1 MLLPLSSNR
10 MYRARLIILFIIF
23 IFLFFGISSADLLQ
37 KTKKDILSSQK
48 AKPEIKN
55 NKDLFNKSSQGQTTN
70 NQPYYNQYNQNNQNN
85 QYNQG
90 NQASIQLHVWVG
102 PCDIIT
108 DVLNLVNSFK
118 EKYKEVEVHYY
129 MVPVKNSIDVKKIAD
144 KLSSLSFE
152 IDREIPKKVPYFVF
166 KDKTKSFKVTGLID
180 IEYMYREFKESSKDI
195 EKGIEGRYCETVIP
209 EVKVERPSIDS
220 NQIKQIQKKIKEV
233 FHANVPHGNLQVQKI
248 KSEGSQ
254 YLPFNK
260 FIAFSKKDL
269 EWASKELKNGAW
281 GCCVDCDKLIPQT
294 QPCSKEL
301 LQKLNIKSI
310 PAIIELSS

>member
-1 MLLPLSSNR
+1 MLLQMSSNR
-10 MYRARLIILFIIF
+10 MCRTRLIILLTIF
-23 IFLFFGISSADLLQ
+23 IFLFSGISNADLLQ

-55 NKDLFNKSSQGQTTN
+55 NKDLFNKSSQGQTTS
-70 NQPYYNQYNQNNQNN
+70 NQSYYNQQYNQDNQYNQNNQ
-85 QYNQG
+85 
-90 NQASIQLHVWVG
+90 ASVQLHVWVG
-102 PCDIIT
+102 PCNIIT
-108 DVLNLVNSFK
+108 DVLNSINSFK

-129 MVPVKNSIDVKKIAD
+129 MVPVKNSIDLTKFAE
-144 KLSSLSFE
+144 KLSFVKFE
-152 IDREIPKKVPYFVF
+152 GREEIPQKVPYFIF
-166 KDKTKSFKVTGLID
+166 TDRTKSLKVTGLID
-180 IEYMYREFKESSKDI
+180 LEYMYKEFKESSKDI

-209 EVKVERPSIDS
+209 EAKVEKPSIDS
-220 NQIKQIQKKIKEV
+220 NQIKQIQKKIKEA
-233 FHANVPHGNLQVQKI
+233 FYTDVPHGELQIKKI

-294 QPCSKEL
+294 QPCSNEL

-310 PAIIELSS
+310 PAIIEFL